1 MISDTIK
8 EAEPQEKLV
17 LFFIG
22 ILLSVLALDIGSGFR
37 HISSGIL
44 IIICNYYFV
53 KNKNYFDN
61 YLYLPKESR
70 PLWISLTILVTFS
83 AISVSYSFSIFYSI
97 RNFLFDF
104 LLNILLFTSLSIFI
118 SKYLTICQTTLV
130 IKRINL
136 LFLIVYFFLIL
147 QWILMPHR
155 PAFCELQTLDGIPNQ
170 DIFFLFSHTNSL
182 FAGILHTS
190 IYVLFFVCLF
200 FVTLITTKPTKTDIV
215 MFAANMAV
223 LISTTKRAGMLAVFS
238 GFILAPLLTKCTYRY
253 FAAMC
258 ICICI
263 ALSSLYFTGAGK
275 HFVRENWGLIMSGNI
290 KQAWDERGSIPLRIY
305 TYMAYG
311 RQVLKQPFKGVGFG
325 RRNIKQALPDV
336 KKQAGLGHG
345 HNTLLNYALQIG
357 IQGAIFL
364 LAVILTQARV
374 LWLALKKT
382 EFNIQYQIFLAAS
395 MLFMVM
401 FWISN
406 TFEDAFRHESAC
418 YYWLV
423 TALITGFSM
432 RVLTD
437 NSSLL
442 QNGCSKYPPL
452 SST

>member
-1 MISDTIK
+1 MISDTMK

-37 HISSGIL
+37 QILSGIL
-44 IIICNYYFV
+44 IIICNYRLI
-53 KNKNYFDN
+53 KNKNYLN
-61 YLYLPKESR
+61 AYLYLPKESR
-70 PLWISLTILVTFS
+70 PLWISLALLVIFS
-83 AISVSYSFSIFYSI
+83 AISVGYAFATSYSI

-104 LLNILLFTSLSIFI
+104 LLYILLFISLSIFI
-118 SKYLTICQTTLV
+118 IKHLTILQTILV
-130 IKRINL
+130 IKRVNL
-136 LFLIVYFFLIL
+136 LFIIVYFSLIL

-155 PAFCELQTLDGIPNQ
+155 PAFCKLQTLDGIPCQ
-170 DIFFLFSHTNSL
+170 DIFFLFSYTNNL

-190 IYVLFFVCLF
+190 IYVLFFICLF
-200 FVTLITTKPTKTDIV
+200 FVTLITTKYTKTDIV
-215 MFAANMAV
+215 MFVANMAV
-223 LISTTKRAGMLAVFS
+223 LIFTTKRAGMLAVFS

-253 FAAMC
+253 CAAMC

-263 ALSSLYFTGAGK
+263 ALSPLFFTGAGK
-275 HFVRENWGLIMSGNI
+275 HFVRENWGLIVSGNI
-290 KQAWDERGSIPLRIY
+290 KQAWHEGGSIPLRVY
-305 TYMAYG
+305 TYMAYTK
-311 RQVLKQPFKGVGFG
+311 QVLKQPFKGVGFG

-364 LAVILTQARV
+364 LAVILSQARI
-374 LWLALKKT
+374 LWLAFEKT
-382 EFNIQYQIFLAAS
+382 ERNKPYHIFLTAS

-418 YYWLV
+418 YYWLI

-432 RVLTD
+432 RVLS
-437 NSSLL
+437 NNGSLL
-442 QNGCSKYPPL
+442 QDGCSKHPPL
-452 SST
+452 SSM

>member
-1 MISDTIK
+1 MTSDTIK
-8 EAEPQEKLV
+8 REAEPQEKLV

-22 ILLSVLALDIGSGFR
+22 ILLSVLALDIDSAFR

-44 IIICNYYFV
+44 IIICNYRFV

-70 PLWISLTILVTFS
+70 PLWISLTFLVTFS
-83 AISVSYSFSIFYSI
+83 AISLSYSLAISYSI
-97 RNFLFDF
+97 RNFLFDL

-118 SKYLTICQTTLV
+118 IKYLTILQTILV
-130 IKRINL
+130 IKRVNL
-136 LFLIVYFFLIL
+136 LFLFVYFFLIL

-155 PAFCELQTLDGIPNQ
+155 PAFCELQTLDSIPWQ
-170 DIFFLFSHTNSL
+170 DIFFLFSHTNNL

-190 IYVLFFVCLF
+190 IYVLFFICLL
-200 FVTLITTKPTKTDIV
+200 FVTLITSKPTKTDIV
-215 MFAANMAV
+215 MFVANMAV

-253 FAAMC
+253 FAAIC

-263 ALSSLYFTGAGK
+263 ALSTLFFTGAGK
-275 HFVRENWGLIMSGNI
+275 HFVRENWDLIMSGNI
-290 KQAWDERGSIPLRIY
+290 KQAWHEGGSIPLRIY
-305 TYMAYG
+305 TYMAYSK
-311 RQVLKQPFKGVGFG
+311 QVLKQPFKGVGFG

-336 KKQAGLGHG
+336 KKQAGLYHG

-364 LAVILTQARV
+364 LAVILTQARI
-374 LWLALKKT
+374 LWLALKKI
-382 EFNIQYQIFLAAS
+382 EFNKQYHIFLTAS

-406 TFEDAFRHESAC
+406 TFGDAFRHESAC
-418 YYWLV
+418 YYWLF

-432 RVLTD
+432 RVLSD
-437 NSSLL
+437 
-442 QNGCSKYPPL
+442 
-452 SST
+452 

>member
-1 MISDTIK
+1 MISDTMK
-8 EAEPQEKLV
+8 AAEPQEKLV

-37 HISSGIL
+37 QILSGIL
-44 IIICNYYFV
+44 IIICNYRFV

-61 YLYLPKESR
+61 YLHLPKESR
-70 PLWISLTILVTFS
+70 PLWISLTFLVTFS
-83 AISVSYSFSIFYSI
+83 AISVSYSFAPSDSI
-97 RNFLFDF
+97 RTFLFGF
-104 LLNILLFTSLSIFI
+104 LLNILLFTSLSVFI
-118 SKYLTICQTTLV
+118 IKYLAIWQTILV
-130 IKRINL
+130 IKRVNL

-147 QWILMPHR
+147 QWILMPQR
-155 PAFCELQTLDGIPNQ
+155 PAFCELLTLDGIASQ
-170 DIFFLFSHTNSL
+170 DIFFLFSYTNSL

-190 IYVLFFVCLF
+190 IYVLFFICLF
-200 FVTLITTKPTKTDIV
+200 FVTLITTKYTKIDIV

-223 LISTTKRAGMLAVFS
+223 LISTTKRGGMLAVFS

-253 FAAMC
+253 YAVMC
-258 ICICI
+258 VCICI
-263 ALSSLYFTGAGK
+263 ALSCLFFTGAGK
-275 HFVRENWGLIMSGNI
+275 YFVRENWGLIISGNI
-290 KQAWDERGSIPLRIY
+290 KQAWDEGGSIPLRIY
-305 TYMAYG
+305 TYIAYG
-311 RQVLKQPFKGVGFG
+311 KQVLKQPFKGVGFG

-336 KKQAGLGHG
+336 RKQAGLGHG

-364 LAVILTQARV
+364 LAVILSQAGI

-382 EFNIQYQIFLAAS
+382 ERNKPYHIFLTAS

-418 YYWLV
+418 YYWLI

-432 RVLTD
+432 RVLSD
-437 NSSLL
+437 NGYKP
-442 QNGCSKYPPL
+442 NG
-452 SST
+452 